1 VIVDMQQHILNY
13 LIESRCKTEEFQMVS
28 AVVLVNTELGSSQDK
43 VIESL
48 KNIEGVEEAHAL
60 YGVYDLIIKIKALT
74 LDKLKEIIKLRIR
87 QTAGVTSS
95 LTLMIID
102 H

>member
-1 VIVDMQQHILNY
+1 MN
-13 LIESRCKTEEFQMVS
+13 KEELGMVS

-43 VIESL
+43 VIERI

-74 LDKLKEIIKLRIR
+74 FDKLKETIKLRVR
-87 QTAGVTSS
+87 QTAGVTSL
-95 LTLMIID
+95 LTLMIVD
-102 H
+102 N

>member
-1 VIVDMQQHILNY
+1 MRNKEDSKIL
-13 LIESRCKTEEFQMVS
+13 S
-28 AVVLVNTELGSSQDK
+28 AVVLVNTESGSSQDQ

-48 KNIEGVEEAHAL
+48 KLIEGVEEAHAL

-74 LDKLKEIIKLRIR
+74 IEKLKDIIKLHIR
-87 QTAGVTSS
+87 KTAGITSS

>member
-1 VIVDMQQHILNY
+1 
-13 LIESRCKTEEFQMVS
+13 MVS
-28 AVVLVNTELGSSQDK
+28 AVVLVNTELGSSQDR

-48 KNIEGVEEAHAL
+48 RNIEGVEEAHAL
-60 YGVYDLIIKIKALT
+60 YGVYDFIIKIKALT
-74 LDKLKEIIKLRIR
+74 LDKLKEIVKLRVR

>member
-1 VIVDMQQHILNY
+1 ML
-13 LIESRCKTEEFQMVS
+13 S
-28 AVVLVNTELGSSQDK
+28 AVVLVNTELGSSQDQ
-43 VIESL
+43 VIESIKL
-48 KNIEGVEEAHAL
+48 IEGVEEAHAL

-74 LDKLKEIIKLRIR
+74 LDKLKDIIKSHIR
-87 QTAGVTSS
+87 QIAGVTSS

>member
-1 VIVDMQQHILNY
+1 MI
-13 LIESRCKTEEFQMVS
+13 S
-28 AVVLVNTELGSSQDK
+28 AVVLVNTELGSSQDE

-48 KNIEGVEEAHAL
+48 KHIEGVEEAHGL
-60 YGVYDLIIKIKALT
+60 YGVYDLMIKIKAQII
-74 LDKLKEIIKLRIR
+74 DKLKDIIKLQIK
-87 QTAGVTSS
+87 QIAGVTSS

>member
-1 VIVDMQQHILNY
+1 MRN
-13 LIESRCKTEEFQMVS
+13 KEEKCMIS
-28 AVVLVNTELGSSQDK
+28 AVVLVNTELGSSQDE

-48 KNIEGVEEAHAL
+48 KHIEGVEEAHGL
-60 YGVYDLIIKIKALT
+60 YGVYDLIIKIKAQT
-74 LDKLKEIIKLRIR
+74 IDKLKDIIKLRIR
-87 QTAGVTSS
+87 QIAGVTSS

>member
-1 VIVDMQQHILNY
+1 ML
-13 LIESRCKTEEFQMVS
+13 S
-28 AVVLVNTELGSSQDK
+28 AVVLVNTESGSSQDQ

-48 KNIEGVEEAHAL
+48 KLIEGVEEAHAL
-60 YGVYDLIIKIKALT
+60 YGVYDLIIKIKAQT
-74 LDKLKEIIKLRIR
+74 IEKLKDIIKLRIR
-87 QTAGVTSS
+87 QTAGITSS